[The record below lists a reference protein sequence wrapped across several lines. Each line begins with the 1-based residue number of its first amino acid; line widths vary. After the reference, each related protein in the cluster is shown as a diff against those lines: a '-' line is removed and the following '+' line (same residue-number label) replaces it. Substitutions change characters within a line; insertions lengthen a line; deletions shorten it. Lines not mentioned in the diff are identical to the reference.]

1 MKRFV
6 ILIIL
11 PVVFL
16 LTSLNKIYSV
26 TLEECD
32 KENIPSDKISECISI
47 LSQKVG
53 ELGSQKKTL
62 ASQITQFN
70 SQIQITQLKI
80 TDAQTTLAKLENE
93 INILGF
99 RIGYVNDSIGK
110 LETLVKERIVATYQ
124 ESFVS
129 DLELV
134 LSSSGFSDI
143 ILRLQYLKQVQE
155 NDKRILAS
163 LQETKSNYAGQK
175 DEREQKQAEIEAAKE
190 KLLGLKTSLDSQK
203 AEKQSFLRITQNDEK
218 LFQARLQEA
227 LKELAQIQSAAK
239 VLISTEPRDVKKGET
254 IGLMGNTGYSFGA
267 HLHFGVYNI
276 SSLEQYNYYSNHEN
290 PANIL
295 EQQNVTWN
303 TQCGGDPSG
312 SSSTG
317 SGSSSWPLSTSGL
330 FISQGYGHTCYSDVY
345 YKGNPH
351 PAFDMYNNSNILVK
365 AVDDGKAYFCRNC
378 TGDGGNGVFLFHSNG
393 KMTLYWHLQ

>member
-1 MKRFV
+1 MKRFA

-11 PVVFL
+11 PAVFL

-26 TLEECD
+26 SLEECD

-62 ASQITQFN
+62 ASQIAQFN

-80 TDAQTTLAKLENE
+80 SDAQTTLAKLENE

-155 NDKRILAS
+155 NDKRILAN
-163 LQETKSNYAGQK
+163 LQQTKSNYAGQK

-203 AEKQSFLRITQNDEK
+203 AEKQSFLSITQNDER
-218 LFQARLQEA
+218 LYQERLQDA
-227 LKELAQIQSAAK
+227 IRELAQIQSAAK
-239 VLISTEPRDVKKGET
+239 ILISTVPRDVKRGET

-267 HLHFGVYNI
+267 HLHFGVYNY

-290 PANIL
+290 PSNVL
-295 EQQNVTWN
+295 EQRNVNWDTG
-303 TQCGGDPSG
+303 CGGDSNG
-312 SSSTG
+312 STSTG
-317 SGSSSWPLSTSGL
+317 GGSFAWPMSTDGL
-330 FISQGYGHTCYSDVY
+330 TISQGYGITCYSGIY
-345 YKGNPH
+345 YGGKPH
-351 PAFDMYNNSNILVK
+351 PAYDMYNKSNVLVK

>member
-1 MKRFV
+1 MKRFA

-11 PVVFL
+11 SAVFL

-26 TLEECD
+26 SLEDCD
-32 KENIPSDKISECISI
+32 KENIPSDKISECISV

-62 ASQITQFN
+62 ASQISQFN

-80 TDAQTTLAKLENE
+80 SDAQTTLAKLENE

-110 LETLVKERIVATYQ
+110 LETLVKERIIATYQ

-134 LSSSGFSDI
+134 LSSSDFSDI

-163 LQETKSNYAGQK
+163 LQQTKSNYAGQK

-190 KLLGLKTSLDSQK
+190 KLLGLKTSLDKQK
-203 AEKQSFLRITQNDEK
+203 LEKQVLLDVTKNDEARYQR
-218 LFQARLQEA
+218 LLSEAQAEQAVVFGGGKDVFMRNVNQGDSIGSIA
-227 LKELAQIQSAAK
+227 SYSA
-239 VLISTEPRDVKKGET
+239 SRGC
-254 IGLMGNTGYSFGA
+254 SSGA
-267 HLHFGVYNI
+267 HLHFEVHKNGSIQDPNNYLKSTTVTYSYPESQYSVYGTVNPHGDLPWPINDPIWINQGFGAQKNSFIYGSSGHMGVDMQTGPEDAGGDAVKAVKSGKLYGG
-276 SSLEQYNYYSNHEN
+276 SY
-290 PANIL
+290 
-295 EQQNVTWN
+295 
-303 TQCGGDPSG
+303 QCGGSYPG
-312 SSSTG
+312 T
-317 SGSSSWPLSTSGL
+317 L
-330 FISQGYGHTCYSDVY
+330 Y
-345 YKGNPH
+345 YAKVEH
-351 PAFDMYNNSNILVK
+351 
-365 AVDDGKAYFCRNC
+365 DDGLTTWYLHMIPN
-378 TGDGGNGVFLFHSNG
+378 
-393 KMTLYWHLQ
+393 

>member
-1 MKRFV
+1 MKRFA

-11 PVVFL
+11 PAVFL
-16 LTSLNKIYSV
+16 LLSFNKIYSV
-26 TLEECD
+26 SLEECD
-32 KENIPSDKISECISI
+32 KENIPSDKISECINV

-53 ELGSQKKTL
+53 ELNSQKKTL

-80 TDAQTTLAKLENE
+80 SDAQTTLAKLENE

-163 LQETKSNYAGQK
+163 LQQTKSNYAGQK

-203 AEKQSFLRITQNDEK
+203 AEKQAFLSITQNDEARYQQ
-218 LFQARLQEA
+218 LLARARAEFEAIQAIIAGNGTETQVGQVNEGQKIA
-227 LKELAQIQSAAK
+227 SIIQGS
-239 VLISTEPRDVKKGET
+239 SC
-254 IGLMGNTGYSFGA
+254 NSNGA
-267 HLHFGVYNI
+267 HTHFIVRKPGGVTDNPFTYLKNV
-276 SSLEQYNYYSNHEN
+276 SYEN
-290 PANIL
+290 NS
-295 EQQNVTWN
+295 
-303 TQCGGDPSG
+303 GGDPFNPSG
-312 SSSTG
+312 NWEWPISPPIQFNQGYGVTWAVQNDPIIKQYYSFHNGIDINSSSTEVRAVKSGTLYRGTYSG
-317 SGSSSWPLSTSGL
+317 SGGCSLR
-330 FISQGYGHTCYSDVY
+330 YVRVDHSDS
-345 YKGNPH
+345 
-351 PAFDMYNNSNILVK
+351 DL
-365 AVDDGKAYFCRNC
+365 D
-378 TGDGGNGVFLFHSNG
+378 
-393 KMTLYWHLQ
+393 TLYLHINYLL